1 MSFKA
6 AYQRLKKVII
16 PFTLVFVA
24 CSGVLFGW
32 SNPAHAYD
40 KAGDIVENRAEREFD
55 RVAGEGSMNQVKGKA
70 QEGLGRVQ
78 RELGSETK
86 GTAREMRG
94 KAQQGVGRT
103 QKAADNTSNA
113 VEEQT
118 EGLVDKVKDFF
129 D

>member
-1 MSFKA
+1 MPMTK
-6 AYQRLKKVII
+6 
-16 PFTLVFVA
+16 
-24 CSGVLFGW
+24 
-32 SNPAHAYD
+32 
-40 KAGDIVENRAEREFD
+40 RAILSKIAPSVSLD

-118 EGLVDKVKDFF
+118 EGLVDKVRDFF